1 MRLGEIGRGPLFP
14 ATGPTGKRVLRRV
27 RGIVLSVLGFVG
39 VTALLPLLL
48 VGALLV
54 DLYLKLTSGKPMVGV
69 RLVLFLWWFLFN
81 EIWTLFALTGVY
93 LLTGGPFGKGSMRR
107 RRGIYWLRP
116 AWIGAVLAGLRVLF
130 GIRFEIE
137 GQEAAAQGR
146 AVIMMRHASIIDNV
160 LGDTQIAGPHGLGIR
175 YVVKRELEALPLI
188 DIGGR
193 WITTNFVQRESGDA
207 RLRGREAETAR
218 AQGRAGGVD
227 PDLPRGNPGHLEE
240 DRPGEGDYPRATARY
255 RPAR

>member
-14 ATGPTGKRVLRRV
+14 APGPRGKRVLRRV
-27 RGIVLSVLGFVG
+27 RGIVLSVLGFVV

-48 VGALLV
+48 VGALVV

-81 EIWTLFALTGVY
+81 EIWTLIALTGIY

-107 RRGIYWLRP
+107 RRGIYRLRP

-137 GQEAAAQGR
+137 GGEAAAQGR
-146 AVIMMRHASIIDNV
+146 ALIMMRHASIIDNV

-175 YVVKRELEALPLI
+175 YVVKLLDFHHHGPTNAYQMREDVVQLI
-188 DIGGR
+188 RMFADTIGGR
-193 WITTNFVQRESGDA
+193 A
-207 RLRGREAETAR
+207 RYASQPPVIKSICCGLRGDLIGRKFPTAEKL
-218 AQGRAGGVD
+218 VK
-227 PDLPRGNPGHLEE
+227 HLKTYEWE
-240 DRPGEGDYPRATARY
+240 P
-255 RPAR
+255 